1 MIFLISVSFLFS
13 KNDRIKYG
21 GEKVEKDKY
30 VTIETPENKYDSDAK
45 FEYWDYDSRKWIEI
59 TNSNFSK
66 EDSIYKW
73 KPTEKILDKR
83 NLRIRIMDS
92 ENKILYMSPTYILKA
107 EDSNEKPVFQTETK
121 EDNHTFGIYPNPVKD
136 KTINIVS
143 KSASVE
149 IQSLKV
155 IDMSGLT
162 IFEINNIEITGNYNI
177 HLPNI
182 SRGAYIVQI
191 STASNIETKKV
202 IIE

>member
-1 MIFLISVSFLFS
+1 MVRFT
-13 KNDRIKYG
+13 KNLYKITYNNS
-21 GEKVEKDKY
+21 
-30 VTIETPENKYDSDAK
+30 IEEIDVNK
-45 FEYWDYDSRKWIEI
+45 
-59 TNSNFSK
+59 
-66 EDSIYKW
+66 
-73 KPTEKILDKR
+73 
-83 NLRIRIMDS
+83 
-92 ENKILYMSPTYILKA
+92 
-107 EDSNEKPVFQTETK
+107 
-121 EDNHTFGIYPNPVKD
+121 NHTFGIYPNPVKD

-162 IFEINNIEITGNYNI
+162 IFEVNNIDITGNYNI

-191 STASNIETKKV
+191 SRAGNIETKKV